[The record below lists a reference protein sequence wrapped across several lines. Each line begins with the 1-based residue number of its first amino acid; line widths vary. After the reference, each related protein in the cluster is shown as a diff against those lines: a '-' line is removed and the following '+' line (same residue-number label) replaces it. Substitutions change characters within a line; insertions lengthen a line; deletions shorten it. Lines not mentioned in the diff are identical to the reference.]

1 MSLLEE
7 MVDDE
12 LMQCA
17 THLRVEHRLSKLN
30 VYASTTTSTTK
41 DVVAHANKSAKER
54 AVAAATAMVVWRQ
67 NVSRV
72 ESPDLRLHSVAGNIK
87 VGDPRYWAFYYRDH
101 ISYRDTS
108 CDTLCSPL
116 PDVPTYCY
124 R

>member
-1 MSLLEE
+1 MSSPISALRIRKASDGLPCRYVMSLLEE

-67 NVSRV
+67 NM
-72 ESPDLRLHSVAGNIK
+72 
-87 VGDPRYWAFYYRDH
+87 
-101 ISYRDTS
+101 
-108 CDTLCSPL
+108 
-116 PDVPTYCY
+116 
-124 R
+124 